1 MHTNSEYS
9 EYVYY
14 KDNHF
19 IWANTWHHTV
29 CFIAV
34 QNIRCLQ
41 SQSSEYVYYIDVHVH
56 WFHNWRSWC
65 LQHRVSVSRGDK
77 KAAEWKELKQQSF
90 PGMINSKP
98 GARRYLLGPFPLQW
112 ASDTVEPCLYI
123 GDIGG
128 FLGNRQQ
135 RASNQT
141 FLQIF
146 HLIFLFQIPHYSSP
160 GLWLFSDPNCHQ
172 NQDSKDKKLTKQVC

>member
-1 MHTNSEYS
+1 MSILL
-9 EYVYY
+9 VYW
-14 KDNHF
+14 F
-19 IWANTWHHTV
+19 ICT
-29 CFIAV
+29 IK
-34 QNIRCLQ
+34 QDILQ
-41 SQSSEYVYYIDVHVH
+41 ITILYHVESPVDVTIGQLY
-56 WFHNWRSWC
+56 C

-123 GDIGG
+123 VDIGG
-128 FLGNRQQ
+128 FLGNRQL